1 MIGLALAATLML
13 GACNTMRGVG
23 KDTEAVGDKIQDE
36 AEQHMAD
43 EKKNDPDPDHRLG
56 TRALGRMPEIA
67 LGRCGRPRHR
77 TRGSQR

>member
-36 AEQHMAD
+36 AEEHMDD
-43 EKKNDPDPDHRLG
+43 EKKDD
-56 TRALGRMPEIA
+56 GREGES
-67 LGRCGRPRHR
+67 L
-77 TRGSQR
+77 

>member
-43 EKKNDPDPDHRLG
+43 EKKDD
-56 TRALGRMPEIA
+56 GREGA
-67 LGRCGRPRHR
+67 FL
-77 TRGSQR
+77 

>member
-36 AEQHMAD
+36 AEQHMDAENKD
-43 EKKNDPDPDHRLG
+43 D
-56 TRALGRMPEIA
+56 GREGES
-67 LGRCGRPRHR
+67 L
-77 TRGSQR
+77 

>member
-1 MIGLALAATLML
+1 MTPRSPHPRNVLMIGLALAATLML

-43 EKKNDPDPDHRLG
+43 EKKDD
-56 TRALGRMPEIA
+56 GREGA
-67 LGRCGRPRHR
+67 FL
-77 TRGSQR
+77 